1 MSLQNIYKLQAK
13 LLEKVSLKHKRYLI
27 HKIDWSNRLIGI
39 LGQRG
44 AGKTTLMLQYL
55 KEHLDKEKS
64 IYISL
69 DMPYFQTNTLFELAQ
84 EFEALGGEYLFID
97 EVHKYEKWSLDI
109 KSIYDFLDLK
119 VVFSGSSMLQ
129 IYSQDADLSRRA
141 VIYNLEN
148 LSFREYLKMKDK
160 ENFRAYT
167 LEDIVSNHTTI
178 AGEIT
183 KNIKVLP
190 YFREYLQFGAY
201 PFFLEG
207 AESYQQKIIAIVNQI
222 LEVDMPYVTN
232 IDITQIKKIKKMFFM
247 LSQSVP
253 FVPNITDISKATN
266 ISRPKVYEYL
276 EYLERAKLLI
286 ALTSKEKG
294 YNILKKPQKLFL
306 HNTNLSYAFYKDAN
320 IGTVRET
327 FFANQIKNSCKTLL
341 EESCIYT
348 SNQGD
353 FLVNEKYTFEIG
365 GKNKGFQQI
374 KGIKQ
379 SFVAADDIEI
389 GFGNK
394 IPLWL
399 FGFLY

>member
-1 MSLQNIYKLQAK
+1 MSLQNIYRLQAK

-55 KEHLDKEKS
+55 KEYLDKEKA

-141 VIYNLEN
+141 MIYNLES

-160 ENFRAYT
+160 ENFRVYT
-167 LEDIVSNHTTI
+167 LEDIISNHTTI

-201 PFFLEG
+201 PFCLEG
-207 AESYQQKIIAIVNQI
+207 EESYQQKIIAIVNQI

-232 IDITQIKKIKKMFFM
+232 TDITQIKKIKKMFFM

-253 FVPNITDISKATN
+253 FVPNITDIAKATN

-320 IGTVRET
+320 IGTARET
-327 FFANQIKNSCKTLL
+327 FFANQLKNSCKTLL

>member
-306 HNTNLSYAFYKDAN
+306 HNTNLSYAFYKDVN
-320 IGTVRET
+320 IGTARET